1 MKNFFNQKQLPPRAL
16 YEQNYKIS
24 RMNLLIVTA
33 ITAIN
38 LILLITNSNSY
49 FLFSAFI
56 PYFIAGTGMMLCG
69 HFPEDYYTDD
79 LAGMNFLDDSFFV
92 ITLLIAIVLTLL
104 YLLAWVMS
112 SKNRV
117 GWLIFALVL
126 FGLDTL
132 GMFLINGLALADILD
147 VLFHGWVIYYLIMGI
162 MAHKNLK
169 NLPPEEQTATLEA
182 APAPTANDPQK

>member
-79 LAGMNFLDDSFFV
+79 LAGMTFLDDSFFV

>member
-79 LAGMNFLDDSFFV
+79 LAGMTFLDDSFFV

-169 NLPPEEQTATLEA
+169 NLPPEEQAKPPRELS
-182 APAPTANDPQK
+182 